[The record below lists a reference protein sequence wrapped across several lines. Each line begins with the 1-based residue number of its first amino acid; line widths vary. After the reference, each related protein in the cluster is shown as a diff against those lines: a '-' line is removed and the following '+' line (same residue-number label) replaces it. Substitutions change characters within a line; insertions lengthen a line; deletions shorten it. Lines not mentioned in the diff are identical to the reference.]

1 MTSII
6 EWWRRSSGG
15 IAPWASMTILQHRWW
30 SHDDLRHTDEWIWP
44 VELVE
49 LWSLV
54 GEPER
59 WPVDLGTQEESTV
72 LDTH

>member
-1 MTSII
+1 
-6 EWWRRSSGG
+6 
-15 IAPWASMTILQHRWW
+15 MTILRHRWW

-54 GEPER
+54 GAPER
-59 WPVDLGTQEESTV
+59 WPVDLGTQEESTARRRLTRDQRV
-72 LDTH
+72 RSR

>member
-1 MTSII
+1 M
-6 EWWRRSSGG
+6 
-15 IAPWASMTILQHRWW
+15 LQHRWW
-30 SHDDLRHTDEWIWP
+30 SYDDLRLTDDWIWP
-44 VELVE
+44 VELVSP
-49 LWSLV
+49 WSLV